1 MAQRESGQERLRRMT
16 RIDLE
21 LLDQG
26 YCLVGGVDEAGRGPL
41 AGPVVAACAVM
52 PLEEGAL
59 LVGVNDSK
67 KLSPGAREALYPQIA
82 QRALCLGIGLAS
94 VEEIEALNIKNASRL
109 AMERAVAQTRADV
122 LLVDAERDLAVG
134 LPQRALIHGDALSYS
149 IACASIAAKVTRDRL
164 MQALDQQY
172 PGYGLA
178 KHKGYGTAEHMEAI
192 RRLGPCPIHRRLFL
206 RKLLGEGRP

>member
-67 KLSPGAREALYPQIA
+67 KLSPGAREALYPQIV

-149 IACASIAAKVTRDRL
+149 IACASIAAKVCRDRL
-164 MQALDQQY
+164 MEELDRQY

-178 KHKGYGTAEHMEAI
+178 KHKGYGTAEHREAI
-192 RRLGPCPIHRRLFL
+192 QRLGPSPIHRRLFL
-206 RKLLGEGRP
+206 RKLLDGERA

>member
-21 LLDQG
+21 LLDRG

-134 LPQRALIHGDALSYS
+134 LPQLALVHGDALSYS

-172 PGYGLA
+172 PGYGFA

-206 RKLLGEGRP
+206 RKLLGEGQP

>member
-1 MAQRESGQERLRRMT
+1 MAQRESGQERLKRMT

-26 YCLVGGVDEAGRGPL
+26 YLLVGGVDEAGRGPL

-59 LVGVNDSK
+59 LAGVNDSK

-134 LPQRALIHGDALSYS
+134 RPQRALIHGDALSYS

-164 MQALDQQY
+164 MEELDRQY
-172 PGYGLA
+172 PGYGFA

-206 RKLLGEGRP
+206 RKLWGEGRP

>member
-67 KLSPGAREALYPQIA
+67 KLSPGAREALYPQIV

-122 LLVDAERDLAVG
+122 LLVDA
-134 LPQRALIHGDALSYS
+134 PQRALVHGDALSYS
-149 IACASIAAKVTRDRL
+149 IACASIAAKVCRDRL
-164 MQALDQQY
+164 MEELDRQY

-178 KHKGYGTAEHMEAI
+178 KHKGYGTAEHREAI
-192 RRLGPCPIHRRLFL
+192 QRLGPSPIHRRLFL
-206 RKLLGEGRP
+206 RKLLDGERA

>member
-67 KLSPGAREALYPQIA
+67 KLSPGAREALYPQIV

-109 AMERAVAQTRADV
+109 AMERAVAQTRADF

-178 KHKGYGTAEHMEAI
+178 KHKGYGTAEHREAI
-192 RRLGPCPIHRRLFL
+192 QRLGPSPIHRRLFL
-206 RKLLGEGRP
+206 RKLLGEGQP